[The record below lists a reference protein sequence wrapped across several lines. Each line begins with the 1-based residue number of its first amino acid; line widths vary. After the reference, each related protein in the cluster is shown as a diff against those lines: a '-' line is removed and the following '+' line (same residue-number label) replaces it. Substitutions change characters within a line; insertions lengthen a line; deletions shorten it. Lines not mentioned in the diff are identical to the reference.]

1 MKSMRKILL
10 ITVCLLTTLS
20 IYAQS
25 ITITGK
31 VVDNEG
37 LEIIGA
43 NISIKG
49 NPGVGTITNIDG
61 QYTLK
66 VKNASRDVLI
76 ISYVGMKTQEVPIK
90 GQKQVNITLQLDNQ
104 ELDEVVVTGYGG
116 TRRGDLTGSVVSV
129 KNEVL
134 MQTPTSNVAQALA
147 GRVAGV
153 QVTQSEGE
161 PGSSISIRVR
171 GGISI
176 TQSNEPLYVID
187 GFPSEDGMN
196 NLDPAEV
203 ETIDILKDASSTAIY
218 GARGANGVV
227 VITTKKGGK
236 DGSATQV
243 SFDSY
248 IGIKK
253 IARKLPVLSTREFV
267 LLDYERS
274 LALKG
279 DAGVKSFQS
288 RYGSFLEIDENYAN
302 REGIDWQDETLGRV
316 TTSQNYRIGLTGG
329 SKELK
334 YNFSYSYFKEL
345 GAMVFS
351 GSDKHNVSLNVTHD
365 SSKRFQAN
373 ARFTYTQSNV
383 YGMGTSGESIRF
395 NKMEHIIQYRPT
407 MGIHGNDSEL
417 LINEDPLLEDDQ
429 SNPMQS
435 PLISASEEVKKKLQR
450 SLQVSGGFTLK
461 FTNRLNFR
469 NTTGM
474 RYQNTRLDT
483 FYGANSIIGKRSSI
497 NGGIQYN
504 ENGGFQT
511 SNVLTY
517 DYRTK
522 KQKLNVMLG
531 QEWVSNWSQYVASF
545 AKDFPNNDMGLN
557 DMNLGT
563 PSNIQSGVNDD
574 DKLISFFG
582 RANYNFNEK
591 YLLTATVRADGSSK
605 FSDNNKW
612 GFFPSLSAAWR
623 MGEETFIKN
632 LNLFSDLKL
641 RVGYG
646 MAGNNRVASYSSLD
660 LLGSATYPSG
670 DTQTPGYAPTA
681 IPSKDLKWESNKTLN
696 IGIDMGFLG
705 QRLTITPEFYINN
718 STNLLLNSRVPS
730 SSGFTN
736 MLRNIGQT
744 RNVGVDLT
752 IGSTNVQ
759 KRHFTWTTQFNIS
772 HNQNKIEA
780 LSGEQFFLEEA
791 SFGYKQK
798 THKIEVGKSIGQFYG
813 YRTIGLY
820 QVEDFNYDAS
830 TKAYTLKEGIPYMGD
845 RGGIQP
851 GMWKFANTNNDDVI
865 DESDKTVIGN
875 ALPRFYGGLNNTFSY
890 KQWDMSIF
898 FSFSYGG
905 EVLNATKLTNTQTGK
920 TNYNVLDHANSSKRW
935 MTIDARG
942 QTVTDPAQL
951 AALNA
956 GKTVAS
962 LYDMEQGDTYI
973 HSWAIEDASFLRLSN
988 LSIGYS
994 FPKLMLRKV
1003 GIQNLRLYATG
1014 NNLFVWTPYTGFD
1027 PEVST
1032 KGNSLTPGVDFGA
1045 YPRSRSFTFG
1055 LNITL

>member
-10 ITVCLLTTLS
+10 ITVCLLTSLS

-25 ITITGK
+25 TTITGK

-227 VITTKKGGK
+227 VITTKKGSK

-274 LALKG
+274 LGLRG
-279 DAGVKSFQS
+279 EAGVKAFQS

-942 QTVTDPAQL
+942 QTVTDPTQL

-994 FPKLMLRKV
+994 FSKLMLRKV